1 MEENWWSWFAL
12 VASILCISLL
22 DGSMY
27 SNGIFYKKIAEAL
40 NLSEF
45 WVKLAGSIE
54 VAISSFVA
62 IAAAKLTDKYG
73 PMYVAVGGA
82 IIAATGWFWAIRA
95 TDYLELVGGQSLLAG
110 TGFGLLYVPGV
121 VAVGGIFLRNR
132 SLALGL
138 TLCGSG
144 AGQVFFGPLD
154 HNLLKEMVWES
165 CFLFMMCLCLG
176 CAIIA
181 AGFLPNARPAIEVR
195 TDEESE

>member
-73 PMYVAVGGA
+73 LRYVADCSGRGNH
-82 IIAATGWFWAIRA
+82 RR
-95 TDYLELVGGQSLLAG
+95 DRLV
-110 TGFGLLYVPGV
+110 
-121 VAVGGIFLRNR
+121 
-132 SLALGL
+132 LGL
-138 TLCGSG
+138 QG
-144 AGQVFFGPLD
+144 
-154 HNLLKEMVWES
+154 N
-165 CFLFMMCLCLG
+165 
-176 CAIIA
+176 
-181 AGFLPNARPAIEVR
+181 
-195 TDEESE
+195 